1 LRTKNRICVIAVNLV
16 FMELSAED
24 SLRLNVLLAQN
35 LQAVRIDESKM
46 TVFALTDKGEARV
59 PLNPNC
65 KDDKYIKQ
73 VKAVLSTHVMGSPG
87 GYPVFLKRWT
97 RMGQA
102 RDESLAQLLMLGEEE
117 AVVAA
122 VHAAGLTDELAERAW
137 WAMPTAEN
145 ARRMLEKETVV
156 RGRTG
161 PVLAEFLVEFLPFEE
176 EPRAMIESVRLVL
189 QPGLISE
196 DEKQKLWKRAR
207 TKRSFYVGFLHSSPE
222 DLPEVTEPHAMYSQ
236 VSEKL
241 QPLVDAGNR
250 YADMVVRVFSD
261 RGQCFINTA
270 VNALKKPSD
279 QEVVESLLDAIAA
292 YFKTIRP
299 AQFTADDID
308 AISAEAGQHCKT
320 DEDILAVVDQLPE
333 LEAVI
338 RAMIILSCLGVK
350 LVNPVFART
359 DAIGTMMRKKIQP
372 ITDPIFEQLSV
383 LQAGR

>member
-1 LRTKNRICVIAVNLV
+1 
-16 FMELSAED
+16 MDLSAED
-24 SLRLNVLLAQN
+24 KLRLNVLLAQN

-46 TVFALTDKGEARV
+46 TVFALTDRGEAKV

-65 KDDKYIKQ
+65 KDEKYIKQ

-145 ARRMLEKETVV
+145 ARRMLEKASVV
-156 RGRTG
+156 KGRTG

-176 EPRAMIESVRLVL
+176 EQRAMIESVRLVL

-196 DEKQKLWKRAR
+196 EEKKKLWKRAR
-207 TKRSFYVGFLHSSPE
+207 TKRSFYVGFLHSVPG
-222 DLPEVTEPHAMYSQ
+222 DLPEDAEPHAMYAQ
-236 VSEKL
+236 ASEQL

-250 YADMVVRVFSD
+250 YADMVLRAFSD

-270 VNALKKPSD
+270 AIALKKPSD

-292 YFKTIRP
+292 YFKIIRP
-299 AQFTADDID
+299 EQFTADDID
-308 AISAEAGQHCKT
+308 AIITEAEQLCKT
-320 DEDILAVVDQLPE
+320 DEESLAVIEQLPE

-338 RAMIILSCLGVK
+338 RAMIILSCLSVK
-350 LVNPVFART
+350 LVNPIFART

-372 ITDPIFEQLSV
+372 VTDPIFEQLAV

>member
-1 LRTKNRICVIAVNLV
+1 
-16 FMELSAED
+16 MDLSAED
-24 SLRLNVLLAQN
+24 NLRLNVLLAQN

-46 TVFALTDKGEARV
+46 VVFALTDRGEAKV

-65 KDDKYIKQ
+65 KDEKYIKQ

-145 ARRMLEKETVV
+145 ARRMLEKEAVV
-156 RGRTG
+156 KGKTG
-161 PVLAEFLVEFLPFEE
+161 PVLAEFLIEFLPFEE
-176 EPRAMIESVRLVL
+176 EQRAMIESVRLVL

-196 DEKQKLWKRAR
+196 EDKQKLWKRAR
-207 TKRSFYVGFLHSSPE
+207 AKRSFYVGFLHSIPQ
-222 DLPEVTEPHAMYSQ
+222 DLPEEAQPHVLHEE
-236 VSEKL
+236 VSERLK
-241 QPLVDAGNR
+241 PLYDAGNR
-250 YADMVVRVFSD
+250 YAEMIVRVFSD

-270 VNALKKPSD
+270 VEALKKPAD

-292 YFKTIRP
+292 YFSMVKPDNFAI
-299 AQFTADDID
+299 DDID
-308 AISAEAGQHCKT
+308 LIIQQA
-320 DEDILAVVDQLPE
+320 DQLCRSDE
-333 LEAVI
+333 EIRAVI
-338 RAMIILSCLGVK
+338 EQLPQLEPAIRATIILSCLSVK
-350 LVNPVFART
+350 LVNPIFARS

-372 ITDPIFEQLSV
+372 VTTPVFEQLAV
-383 LQAGR
+383 LQAKS